1 MGPSLPFPCGEVF
14 SLFTTIAELQK
25 GRRHLAGDIDSN
37 KSILQKGDLINMYNT
52 CIKLQQV
59 PINIVIIPNNNFSL
73 FSGPPHRA
81 KTTPLSVP
89 YTFLTHSWHGTS
101 TAIMVFGP
109 GKKKLRPVRIMYS
122 VAFQANSPVM
132 EFCLIVFNLKISLT
146 RAQTQLWYFCVLSQF
161 CSAESWL
168 EPDRSNVFQKALR
181 TIFSRRFKVFVYIWL
196 L

>member
-1 MGPSLPFPCGEVF
+1 MLNLVSFMWQKMGPSLPFPCGELF

-25 GRRHLAGDIDSN
+25 GRHLAGDIDSN
-37 KSILQKGDLINMYNT
+37 KSILQKGDLIKGYT

-109 GKKKLRPVRIMYS
+109 GKKKLRPVRIMYR
-122 VAFQANSPVM
+122 VLPFKQ
-132 EFCLIVFNLKISLT
+132 T
-146 RAQTQLWYFCVLSQF
+146 AQWWS
-161 CSAESWL
+161 
-168 EPDRSNVFQKALR
+168 
-181 TIFSRRFKVFVYIWL
+181 FVWS
-196 L
+196 